1 MTNNMDS
8 LLRQWD
14 GEEVIIH
21 CDRPTGAWIVMAV
34 HSTRLGPAIGGTR
47 MRSYPDLEAA
57 VQDALRLAQGM
68 TLKWAAAGI
77 DSGGGKAVIA
87 VPPDLDPDDRVQL
100 LRRYGAF
107 LCKHKGLFLT
117 GPDVGTSAE
126 DMDIIAETGDP
137 YVFCRTPAAGG
148 SGEPGL
154 LTALGVLTSLEVA
167 AERLYGSLSLKGKRV
182 LVQGVGSVGRALVDL
197 LQKAGA
203 EVLFSDVNDAAVR
216 HFRDS
221 VGLPFIPPD
230 EVYDTPCDI
239 FSPCALG
246 AVLNEKTI
254 PRLRCRA
261 VVGAANNQ
269 LAVPEDGVRLRE
281 RQILY
286 APDFI
291 TNSGGAIGALNVETK
306 GCSRQE
312 AEKRLTQAIRGNLA
326 QIFELAE
333 TEGCTT
339 DEAAQRLAGKRLAGA
354 VK

>member
-1 MTNNMDS
+1 MMNTLS
-8 LLRQWD
+8 RLLEQWE

-21 CDRPTGAWIVMAV
+21 HDRPSGAWIIIAV

-47 MRSYPDLEAA
+47 MKPYPDLEAA
-57 VQDALRLAQGM
+57 VQDALRLAGGM
-68 TLKWAAAGI
+68 TLKWAAAGM
-77 DSGGGKAVIA
+77 DCGGGKAVVA
-87 VPPDLDPDDRVQL
+87 VPPDLDPDARVDL
-100 LRRYGAF
+100 LRRYGTV
-107 LCKHKGLFLT
+107 LGKHKGLFLT

-137 YVFCRTPAAGG
+137 YVFCRTAAGGG
-148 SGEPGL
+148 SGEPGPF
-154 LTALGVLTSLEVA
+154 TALGVFSSMEVA
-167 AERLYGSLSLKGKRV
+167 AKVLYGKPSLEGKRV

-203 EVLFSDVNDAAVR
+203 EVLFSDVNHGVVG
-216 HFRDS
+216 HFRDTVS
-221 VGLPFIPPD
+221 LGFVSPD
-230 EVYDTPCDI
+230 DVYDTPCDI

-254 PRLRCRA
+254 PALRCQA

-269 LAVPEDGVRLRE
+269 LAVPEDAARLRE
-281 RQILY
+281 RRILY

-291 TNSGGAIGALNVETK
+291 VNSGGAVAALSMETR

-312 AEKRLTQAIRGNLA
+312 AEERVVQAIRENLSHV
-326 QIFELAE
+326 FELAE

-339 DEAAQRLAGKRLAGA
+339 DEAAQRLAERRLAGTE
-354 VK
+354 